1 MNTTEQTKINS
12 LLQKFPSGALYF
24 GSWLNENGISY
35 SLQRHYRNSQWLMAI
50 DKGVMYRTGEKPTLF
65 SALSCF
71 NSQLNKKFHIG
82 ALSALEMRGFAHYVP
97 LGRETI
103 VVYCPR
109 DEWFPKWF
117 SKYDWGVEI
126 LKKYSE
132 FSETGLTKINENNFE
147 VAVSSPERAFLESL
161 DLAPKYYNLTDL
173 YQIMEMLNGL
183 RPNLLQQLLE
193 ECKSI
198 KVKRLFLYMAEKAGH
213 LWFEELDLS
222 KIDLGKGKRSIVKNG
237 VYNSK
242 YQITIPRDLAN
253 YE

>member
-1 MNTTEQTKINS
+1 MNTTGQTKINS
-12 LLQKFPSGALYF
+12 LLQKLPAGALYF
-24 GSWLNENGISY
+24 GSWLNKNGISY
-35 SLQRHYRNSQWLMAI
+35 FLQRYYRNSQWLTAI
-50 DKGVMYRTGEKPTLF
+50 DKGVMYRTGEKPTLL

-71 NSQLNKKFHIG
+71 NSQLGKDFHVG
-82 ALSALEMRGFAHYVP
+82 AMSALEMRGFAHYVP
-97 LGRETI
+97 LGRQT
-103 VVYCPR
+103 VVIYCPHN
-109 DEWFPKWF
+109 EWFPKWF

-126 LKKYSE
+126 MKRYSE
-132 FSETGLTKINENNFE
+132 FRETGITTMNENNFE

-173 YQIMEMLNGL
+173 YQVMEMLNSM
-183 RPNLLQQLLE
+183 RVNMLQQLLE
-193 ECKSI
+193 TCKSI

-213 LWFEELDLS
+213 LWLEDLDLS

-242 YQITIPRDLAN
+242 YQITVPRDLAN

>member
-1 MNTTEQTKINS
+1 MNTTGQTKINS

-35 SLQRHYRNSQWLMAI
+35 SLQRHYRNAQWLKAI

-71 NSQLNKKFHIG
+71 NSQLGKKFHIG
-82 ALSALEMRGFAHYVP
+82 AMSALEMRGFAHYVP
-97 LGRETI
+97 LGRQTI
-103 VVYCPR
+103 VVYCPHG
-109 DEWFPKWF
+109 EWFPKWF

-126 LKKYSE
+126 LTKYSE
-132 FSETGLTKINENNFE
+132 FSKNGITTVDENNFE

-161 DLAPKYYNLTDL
+161 DLAPKQYNLTDL

-183 RPNLLQQLLE
+183 RPDLLQTLLE

-213 LWFEELDLS
+213 SWFGNLDLT
-222 KIDLGKGKRSIVKNG
+222 KIDLGRGKRAIVKNG
-237 VYNSK
+237 VYVSK
-242 YQITIPRDLAN
+242 YQITIPRDLAD

>member
-1 MNTTEQTKINS
+1 MNTIGQTKINS
-12 LLQKFPSGALYF
+12 LLQQFPSGALYF
-24 GSWLNENGISY
+24 GAWLNKNGISY
-35 SLQRHYRNSQWLMAI
+35 FLQRHYRNSQWLTAI

-65 SALSCF
+65 TALSCF

-97 LGRETI
+97 LGRQTI

-109 DEWFPKWF
+109 NEWFPKWL
-117 SKYDWGVEI
+117 SKHDWGIDI

-132 FSETGLTKINENNFE
+132 LSEIGISTINENNFE

-173 YQIMEMLNGL
+173 YQVMEMLNGL
-183 RPNLLQQLLE
+183 RPSLLQQSLE
-193 ECKSI
+193 DCNSI

-213 LWFEELDLS
+213 SWLEDLDLT

-237 VYNSK
+237 VYNAK
-242 YQITIPRDLAN
+242 YQITIPRDLAD

>member
-1 MNTTEQTKINS
+1 MNTNGQTKINS
-12 LLQKFPSGALYF
+12 LLQKLPSGALYF

-35 SLQRHYRNSQWLMAI
+35 FLQRHYRNSQWLTAI
-50 DKGVMYRTGEKPTLF
+50 DKGVMYRTNEKPTLF
-65 SALSCF
+65 NALSCF
-71 NSQLNKKFHIG
+71 NTQLNKKFHVG
-82 ALSALEMRGFAHYVP
+82 ALSALEMRGFSHYVP
-97 LGRETI
+97 LGRQTI

-109 DEWFPKWF
+109 GEWFPKWF

-126 LKKYSE
+126 LKKYYE

-147 VAVSSPERAFLESL
+147 IAVSSPERAFLESL

-173 YQIMEMLNGL
+173 YQVMEMLNGL
-183 RPNLLQQLLE
+183 RPNVLQQLLE

-198 KVKRLFLYMAEKAGH
+198 KVRRLFLYMAEKAGH
-213 LWFEELDLS
+213 SWLEDLDLS
-222 KIDLGKGKRSIVKNG
+222 KIDMGKGKRSMVKNG

-242 YQITIPRDLAN
+242 YQMTIPRDLAN

>member
-1 MNTTEQTKINS
+1 MNTTGQTKINL
-12 LLQKFPSGALYF
+12 LLQQLPSGALYF
-24 GSWLNENGISY
+24 GSWLNESGISY
-35 SLQRHYRNSQWLMAI
+35 SLQRHYRNSQWLTAI

-82 ALSALEMRGFAHYVP
+82 AVSALEMRGFAHYVP
-97 LGRETI
+97 LGRQTI

-132 FSETGLTKINENNFE
+132 FNETGITTINENNFE

-173 YQIMEMLNGL
+173 YQVMEMLNGL
-183 RPNLLQQLLE
+183 RPNLLQQLLAD
-193 ECKSI
+193 CKSI
-198 KVKRLFLYMAEKAGH
+198 KVKRLFLFMAEKAGH
-213 LWFEELDLS
+213 SWLKDLDLS
-222 KIDLGKGKRSIVKNG
+222 NINLGKGKRSIVKNG
-237 VYNSK
+237 VFNSK
-242 YQITIPRDLAN
+242 YQITISQDLKN

>member
-1 MNTTEQTKINS
+1 
-12 LLQKFPSGALYF
+12 
-24 GSWLNENGISY
+24 
-35 SLQRHYRNSQWLMAI
+35 
-50 DKGVMYRTGEKPTLF
+50 MYRTGENPTLF

-82 ALSALEMRGFAHYVP
+82 ALSALEMKGFAHYVP
-97 LGRETI
+97 LGRQRI
-103 VVYCPR
+103 VVYCPQ

-117 SKYDWGVEI
+117 LAYDWGVNI
-126 LKKYSE
+126 QKKYSE
-132 FSETGLTKINENNFE
+132 FSNTGITKSNENNFE
-147 VAVSSPERAFLESL
+147 VAISAPERAFLESL

-173 YQIMEMLNGL
+173 YQVMEMLNGL

-213 LWFEELDLS
+213 PWLEDLDVS
-222 KIDLGKGKRSIVKNG
+222 KIDLGKGKRSIVKKG
-237 VYNSK
+237 VFNAK

>member
-1 MNTTEQTKINS
+1 MNTTGQTKINS
-12 LLQKFPSGALYF
+12 LLQQLPSGALYF
-24 GSWLNENGISY
+24 GAWLNDNGISY
-35 SLQRHYRNSQWLMAI
+35 FLQRHYRNSQWLTAI
-50 DKGVMYRTGEKPTLF
+50 DKGIMYRTGEKPTLF

-97 LGRETI
+97 LGRQTI

-132 FSETGLTKINENNFE
+132 FSETGITTINENNFDI
-147 VAVSSPERAFLESL
+147 AVSSPERAFLESL

-173 YQIMEMLNGL
+173 YQVMEMLNGL

-193 ECKSI
+193 DCKSI
-198 KVKRLFLYMAEKAGH
+198 KVKRLFLFMAEKAGH
-213 LWFEELDLS
+213 SWLEDLDLS

-237 VYNSK
+237 VYNTK
-242 YQITIPRDLAN
+242 YQITISRDLAN

>member
-1 MNTTEQTKINS
+1 MNTTGQTKINL

-24 GSWLNENGISY
+24 GSWLNNNGISY
-35 SLQRHYRNSQWLMAI
+35 FLQRHYRNSQWLTAI

-71 NSQLNKKFHIG
+71 NSQLDKNFHIG
-82 ALSALEMRGFAHYVP
+82 AMSALEMRGFAHYVP
-97 LGRETI
+97 LGRQT
-103 VVYCPR
+103 VVIYFPQN
-109 DEWFPKWF
+109 EWFPKWF

-132 FSETGLTKINENNFE
+132 LNKTGVSTINEDNFE
-147 VAVSSPERAFLESL
+147 IAVSSPERAFLESL
-161 DLAPKYYNLTDL
+161 DLTPKYYNLTDL
-173 YQIMEMLNGL
+173 YQVMEMLNSL

-198 KVKRLFLYMAEKAGH
+198 KIKRLFLYMAEKAGH
-213 LWFEELDLS
+213 SWLEDLDFS
-222 KIDLGKGKRSIVKNG
+222 KIDLGKGKRSIIKNG

-242 YQITIPRDLAN
+242 YQITISRDLAN

>member
-1 MNTTEQTKINS
+1 MNATGQTKINL
-12 LLQKFPSGALYF
+12 LLQKLPSGALYF

-35 SLQRHYRNSQWLMAI
+35 SLQRHYRNSQWLTTI
-50 DKGVMYRTGEKPTLF
+50 DKGVMFRTGEKPTIF

-71 NSQLNKKFHIG
+71 NTQLNKKFHIG
-82 ALSALEMRGFAHYVP
+82 AMSALEMRGFAHYVP
-97 LGRETI
+97 LGRQTM

-117 SKYDWGVEI
+117 SKFDWGVEI

-132 FSETGLTKINENNFE
+132 FSQTGITTINENGFE

-161 DLAPKYYNLTDL
+161 DLSPKHYNLTDL
-173 YQIMEMLNGL
+173 YQVMEMLNGL
-183 RPNLLQQLLE
+183 RASLLQQLLE
-193 ECKSI
+193 ENKSI
-198 KVKRLFLYMAEKAGH
+198 KVKRLFLYMAEKANH
-213 LWFEELDLS
+213 SWFEDLDLT

-237 VYNSK
+237 VYVSK
-242 YQITIPRDLAN
+242 YQITIPRDLAD

>member
-1 MNTTEQTKINS
+1 MNTTKQTKINS
-12 LLQKFPSGALYF
+12 LLQKLPAGALYF

-35 SLQRHYRNSQWLMAI
+35 FLQRHYRNSQWLTAI
-50 DKGVMYRTGEKPTLF
+50 DKGVMYRTSEKPTLV

-82 ALSALEMRGFAHYVP
+82 ALTALELRGFAHYVP
-97 LGRETI
+97 LGRQTM

-109 DEWFPKWF
+109 GDWFPKWF
-117 SKYDWGVEI
+117 AKYDWGVEI
-126 LKKYSE
+126 LKRYSE
-132 FSETGLTKINENNFE
+132 FSETGLTTINENNFE

-173 YQIMEMLNGL
+173 YQVMEMLNGL
-183 RPNLLQQLLE
+183 RPKLLQKLLE
-193 ECKSI
+193 ESNSI

-213 LWFEELDLS
+213 SWLSDLDLT

-237 VYNSK
+237 AYVSK
-242 YQITIPRDLAN
+242 YQITIPKDLAD

>member
-1 MNTTEQTKINS
+1 MNTTGQTKINL
-12 LLQKFPSGALYF
+12 LLQELPSGALYF
-24 GSWLNENGISY
+24 GSWLNKNRISY
-35 SLQRHYRNSQWLMAI
+35 SLQRHYRNSRWLTAI
-50 DKGVMYRTGEKPTLF
+50 DKGVMYRTGERPTLF

-71 NSQLNKKFHIG
+71 NNQLDKNFHIG
-82 ALSALEMRGFAHYVP
+82 AMSALEMRGFAHYVP
-97 LGRETI
+97 LGRQTI

-117 SKYDWGVEI
+117 SRFDWGVKI

-132 FSETGLTKINENNFE
+132 FSETGISTISENDFE
-147 VAVSSPERAFLESL
+147 VAVSTPERAFLESL
-161 DLAPKYYNLTDL
+161 DIAPKYYNLTDL
-173 YQIMEMLNGL
+173 YQVMEMLNGL
-183 RPNLLQQLLE
+183 RANLLQQLLE

-213 LWFEELDLS
+213 SWFEVLDLS

-237 VYNSK
+237 VYDAK

>member
-1 MNTTEQTKINS
+1 MNTTGQTKINS
-12 LLQKFPSGALYF
+12 LLQQLPSGSLYF
-24 GSWLNENGISY
+24 GSWLNENRISY
-35 SLQRHYRNSQWLMAI
+35 FLQRHYRNSQWLTAI

-97 LGRETI
+97 LGRQTI

-117 SKYDWGVEI
+117 SKYDWGVDI

-132 FSETGLTKINENNFE
+132 LNETGLTKINENNFE

-173 YQIMEMLNGL
+173 YQVMEMLNGL

-198 KVKRLFLYMAEKAGH
+198 KVKRLFLFMAEKAGH
-213 LWFEELDLS
+213 SWLEDLDLS

-237 VYNSK
+237 IYDSK
-242 YQITIPRDLAN
+242 YQITISRDLAN